1 MAILHPFRA
10 FRPVPQVA
18 AQVACVPYDVINTAE
33 ARALASGNPL
43 SFLHI
48 VRPEINFSEETDE
61 HADIVYETGAAKLAA
76 WKSGLNTLQ
85 EAEPSLYLYR
95 LVMNGRSQTGIF
107 GCVAVSDYDKGTI
120 LRHELTRPDK
130 EDDRTRHILTQS
142 AHAEP
147 VMLTFRTDEVVGK
160 MMDET
165 QRLEPIYD
173 FVAPDGIA
181 HTVWKVENPDGLVA
195 RFREIPFLYVADGH
209 HRCKAA
215 SRAVEALNP
224 LPDAEANYFPAV
236 LFPMNQMAILPYN
249 RIVYKIPM
257 MVTDFL
263 AALQPFDLRENA
275 VPTPER
281 KGDVSML
288 INGKWYGITLPET
301 KGGTVADTLDVA
313 LLGEYVLAPLLGIR
327 DARTDKNI
335 NFVGGIRGTGELE
348 KLVSEGTAQV
358 AFSMYPTQI
367 EELLAVSD
375 AGLLMPPKSTWF
387 EPKLRSGLLV
397 HEF

>member
-1 MAILHPFRA
+1 
-10 FRPVPQVA
+10 
-18 AQVACVPYDVINTAE
+18 
-33 ARALASGNPL
+33 L